1 MPSIEVGADV
11 RMKRAL
17 NCWPWVWS
25 LTHSP
30 DAVIHSPAEIVAAW
44 PMTVTRSR
52 WPRAFARRTQ
62 KPFSLLWKV
71 TRSTKPAST
80 SWVDG
85 SCCGLICVAAV
96 GASPP
101 NRIWRPA
108 LRSRSSSATQCPRV
122 LSIGDRPLVGN
133 RPAIQILGSLEAAC
147 DDGAIAA
154 VGLITQGRPA
164 DSFGLS
170 ERCLLGDR
178 IFLMSPRLVDVQA
191 EVPIRTPRGAKARS
205 QRSRRVAETRFDR
218 TAWGAASS
226 NHTISTI
233 QSSRTAE
240 TVVAQKQA
248 VCGGILPPIFNAPGL
263 C

>member
-1 MPSIEVGADV
+1 
-11 RMKRAL
+11 MKRAL

-85 SCCGLICVAAV
+85 SCCGLICVATV

-122 LSIGDRPLVGN
+122 LSIGDRPVVVN
-133 RPAIQILGSLEAAC
+133 RPAIQFLDSLEAAC

-178 IFLMSPRLVDVQA
+178 IFLMSPRLVA
-191 EVPIRTPRGAKARS
+191 RSGRGADPHGARS
-205 QRSRRVAETRFDR
+205 ESEI
-218 TAWGAASS
+218 AA
-226 NHTISTI
+226 I
-233 QSSRTAE
+233 
-240 TVVAQKQA
+240 KA
-248 VCGGILPPIFNAPGL
+248 VGRDAFR
-263 C
+263 

>member
-164 DSFGLS
+164 DSLGLS
-170 ERCLLGDR
+170 ERCLLDDR
-178 IFLMSPRLVDVQA
+178 IFPMSPRLVHVQA
-191 EVPIRTPRGAKARS
+191 ELPIRTPRGAKAIS
-205 QRSRRVAETRFDR
+205 QPSRWVAETRFDR

-226 NHTISTI
+226 NHTIST
-233 QSSRTAE
+233 TN
-240 TVVAQKQA
+240 T
-248 VCGGILPPIFNAPGL
+248 L
-263 C
+263 

>member
-1 MPSIEVGADV
+1 
-11 RMKRAL
+11 
-17 NCWPWVWS
+17 VWS

-96 GASPP
+96 GASPS

-122 LSIGDRPLVGN
+122 LSIGDRPVVGN

-147 DDGAIAA
+147 DDAAIAVA
-154 VGLITQGRPA
+154 GLITQGRSA
-164 DSFGLS
+164 DSFELS
-170 ERCLLGDR
+170 ERCLLDDR
-178 IFLMSPRLVDVQA
+178 ILLMSPRPVHVLA
-191 EVPIRTPRGAKARS
+191 EVPIRTPRGAKA
-205 QRSRRVAETRFDR
+205 QRSRPRSRGGPNRDR
-218 TAWGAASS
+218 MARDAS
-226 NHTISTI
+226 
-233 QSSRTAE
+233 
-240 TVVAQKQA
+240 
-248 VCGGILPPIFNAPGL
+248 
-263 C
+263 

>member
-1 MPSIEVGADV
+1 MPRIIPEPRYFSMPSIEVGADV

-52 WPRAFARRTQ
+52 WPPAFARRTQ

-85 SCCGLICVAAV
+85 SCCGVICVAAV

-101 NRIWRPA
+101 DRIWRPA
-108 LRSRSSSATQCPRV
+108 LRSRFSSAPQCPRV
-122 LSIGDRPLVGN
+122 LSIGDRPVVGN
-133 RPAIQILGSLEAAC
+133 RPAIQILGSLEADC

-154 VGLITQGRPA
+154 VGLITLGRPA
-164 DSFGLS
+164 DSFELS
-170 ERCLLGDR
+170 ERC
-178 IFLMSPRLVDVQA
+178 A
-191 EVPIRTPRGAKARS
+191 CWAT
-205 QRSRRVAETRFDR
+205 
-218 TAWGAASS
+218 ASS
-226 NHTISTI
+226 SCRRAWCTFRPSCR
-233 QSSRTAE
+233 SARRAE
-240 TVVAQKQA
+240 RKRYCNDQ
-248 VCGGILPPIFNAPGL
+248 GGWQGGGSIGL
-263 C
+263 RGG